1 MKGPTLVIILLL
13 IVILV
18 AGGALLLLGGQQPA
32 PAQET
37 SAGAASESASNA
49 NNEPFFQPRETPL
62 PTITPIPL
70 IEVVIA
76 VQDIPRGVPIAAN
89 AIELVRVPE
98 ETAPFAAFS
107 NIEDVI
113 GKIARTDIYREQV
126 ILSNLLVEDLQRLGN
141 VGSDAA
147 AVLPPNR
154 VMIAVPID
162 RLTSVAYAI
171 QPGDRV
177 DVIASMLFVDVD
189 TNFQSIEPN
198 QFSLISVLPVTLED
212 GSRAVRIEPSTQ
224 VQGAFDSRLIPN
236 AGTFPVIVSPS
247 EPPRPRLATQNIIQ
261 DALVVWLGD
270 FPEDG
275 RIFAPAPTPT
285 PNVTPTPVVEGEA
298 GADTPPPPPTIPP
311 RPDII
316 SLGVT
321 PQDAVV
327 LTYLIESGIPLTFA
341 LRSAATTSLPQTNVV
356 TLNYIMEQYRISVPE
371 KFNYALQPAIRNI
384 RSIQLSRTIS
394 LAGTNNQ
401 NQPGQ

>member
-1 MKGPTLVIILLL
+1 MKGGHLVIVILLLL
-13 IVILV
+13 IVVGAV
-18 AGGALLLLGGQQPA
+18 AALLIVGGGGQQQ
-32 PAQET
+32 PAQPADPNAAVDLNQQVVAQPQET
-37 SAGAASESASNA
+37 A
-49 NNEPFFQPRETPL
+49 L
-62 PTITPIPL
+62 PTITPFPL
-70 IEVVIA
+70 IRVVIA

-89 AIELVRVPE
+89 AIDIAEIPE

-107 NIEDVI
+107 SIDEAV
-113 GKIARTDIYREQV
+113 GRIARTDIYREQV
-126 ILSNLLVEDLQRLGN
+126 ILSNLLVEDLQRLSG

-177 DVIASMLFVDVD
+177 DIIASMLFVDVD

-198 QFSLISVLPVTLED
+198 SFSLLNVTTVTQDD
-212 GSRAVRIEPSTQ
+212 GSQGTSIEPSLA
-224 VQGAFDSRLIPN
+224 VQGSFDSRLIPN
-236 AGTFPVIVSPS
+236 AGTYPVIVSPS
-247 EPPRPRLATQNIIQ
+247 ENPRPRLATQNIIQ
-261 DALVVWLGD
+261 DALVVWLGN

-285 PNVTPTPVVEGEA
+285 PDWTPTPVVEGEA
-298 GADTPPPPPTIPP
+298 ASGDVPPPPPTIPP

-327 LTYLIESGIPLTFA
+327 LTYLIETGIPLTFA

-371 KFNYALQPAIRNI
+371 KFNYALEPAIRTI
-384 RSIQLSRTIS
+384 RSIQLSDRIS
-394 LAGTNNQ
+394 LSDTITQ
-401 NQPGQ
+401 QQPGQ